1 MFVSILKNEIEWTII
16 SLYCPLNYFRM
27 LKLRRKMLKLRRKK
41 KKSINNYTIKPD
53 IMFMD
58 INFGSYE
65 VFGL

>member
-1 MFVSILKNEIEWTII
+1 MDNHIIILSIKLFQNVKIEKKNVKTE
-16 SLYCPLNYFRM
+16 
-27 LKLRRKMLKLRRKK
+27 KK
-41 KKSINNYTIKPD
+41 KNKSINNYTIKPD